1 MFILKVCFLLRTDIL
16 AQQAISHHDFSGDF
30 STCSTTLH
38 QIIQIDYHHCKLGR
52 SIGAQHIFRGAENV
66 RQLRTPFWFW
76 FISFMVPVTNYA
88 CLRRFECNN
97 PFNTIQ
103 STQFIQ
109 HNPVNTHN
117 ILNLL
122 SNELFQSE
130 KVWKKKII
138 LFMMKSHNKNRILF
152 VICVIIC
159 KIKRMKSAVGI
170 ARFL

>member
-38 QIIQIDYHHCKLGR
+38 QIIQIDYHHCKLSR

-76 FISFMVPVTNYA
+76 FISFMVPVTNSA

-103 STQFIQ
+103 STLITFWIYCLM
-109 HNPVNTHN
+109 NCFS
-117 ILNLL
+117 LRR
-122 SNELFQSE
+122 FG
-130 KVWKKKII
+130 KKKLI